1 MNVRVKRRD
10 RRSRHVGIREMSA
23 NDPLMKHR
31 KPHGRHS
38 KPGCSPSP
46 GNSIEGYLLTW
57 PCGGPVYRRHDSYP
71 GFRTELENRVGD
83 AKGKGTSGHP
93 TRPKVPMDRS
103 GAHCFVIARK
113 RGNFRGAK
121 GAGHPRRGGVNGQ
134 PEELRILM
142 EGGSLHWVA
151 RAG

>member
-1 MNVRVKRRD
+1 
-10 RRSRHVGIREMSA
+10 MSA

-31 KPHGRHS
+31 KPHRRHP
-38 KPGCSPSP
+38 KPGSSLSREQHGRLPT
-46 GNSIEGYLLTW
+46 YW

-103 GAHCFVIARK
+103 GADGFVIAKK
-113 RGNFRGAK
+113 RVI
-121 GAGHPRRGGVNGQ
+121 PVERRGQATHVGVESTGN
-134 PEELRILM
+134 RRN
-142 EGGSLHWVA
+142 SVT
-151 RAG
+151 